1 MNCISE
7 PHADSIGAQHVVS
20 ADIVILGAGYGGLH
34 VAQRLV
40 RLLDDNRHA
49 DGGPCS
55 ILIVDRQPHHQLTTE
70 LPRIIGNEV
79 ADRDLDIPLDQL
91 LSERKDQF
99 LRAEIQAIRPSPHA
113 QPGAIE
119 TTAGRIQYR
128 YLIIALGSVS
138 NDFGIPGVRQYMRPF
153 LTTEDARDL
162 RIAVSRS
169 IQDAAR
175 FEFDQPDAEQEELRR
190 RMTVLIGGAGATGVE
205 VAGELAEFL
214 EGQWQAAWRVAGE
227 PEHYRLPKPR
237 IILVGA
243 APTVLP
249 GWSGQTSQAVAD
261 ALQELGVELRL
272 DSLITQVKPG
282 HVQLKAGEWIAADT
296 LVWAGGVR
304 APTLLQET
312 GLPIGPSGR
321 VSVDP
326 FQRVVDYPNIYVV
339 GDSALLV
346 DKRTGRPVPPTADIA
361 LRSGETAALALV
373 ATIRGHNP
381 ARVLRPLVRNAVSV
395 GRHKGAT
402 TLLGMSVKGKHARA
416 IKRLI
421 EWEYRQS
428 ITRLHGH
435 SAATV
440 V

>member
-1 MNCISE
+1 MMNCISE
-7 PHADSIGAQHVVS
+7 PHADSIGAQHIVS

-153 LTTEDARDL
+153 RTTEDARDL

-169 IQDAAR
+169 IQDADR
-175 FEFDQPDAEQEELRR
+175 C
-190 RMTVLIGGAGATGVE
+190 V
-205 VAGELAEFL
+205 
-214 EGQWQAAWRVAGE
+214 
-227 PEHYRLPKPR
+227 
-237 IILVGA
+237 
-243 APTVLP
+243 
-249 GWSGQTSQAVAD
+249 
-261 ALQELGVELRL
+261 
-272 DSLITQVKPG
+272 
-282 HVQLKAGEWIAADT
+282 
-296 LVWAGGVR
+296 
-304 APTLLQET
+304 
-312 GLPIGPSGR
+312 
-321 VSVDP
+321 
-326 FQRVVDYPNIYVV
+326 
-339 GDSALLV
+339 
-346 DKRTGRPVPPTADIA
+346 
-361 LRSGETAALALV
+361 
-373 ATIRGHNP
+373 
-381 ARVLRPLVRNAVSV
+381 
-395 GRHKGAT
+395 
-402 TLLGMSVKGKHARA
+402 
-416 IKRLI
+416 
-421 EWEYRQS
+421 
-428 ITRLHGH
+428 
-435 SAATV
+435 
-440 V
+440 